1 MTRSKFDHHNT
12 AIKFGNKISMNLDL
26 WGTLEPSILIDW
38 LGIVVVVVINRC
50 QRYGP

>member
-38 LGIVVVVVINRC
+38 LGIVVIIVIDRC